1 MVEIIISFVIMLL
14 MGTVFGALGGYFFEM
29 AVSNVENVMKVIFHP
44 CLYVGGILYFGA
56 AVLNIIVL
64 KKFPYTVVLP
74 ATAITYIW
82 TMLISYF
89 ILKEKITRNKILGV
103 LLIIIGSLIIGLS
116 LYKI

>member
-1 MVEIIISFVIMLL
+1 
-14 MGTVFGALGGYFFEM
+14 MGTVFGAFGGYFFKM
-29 AVSNVENVMKVIFHP
+29 AISNVDNVIKVIFHP
-44 CLYVGGILYFGA
+44 YLYVGGILYFGG

-89 ILKEKITRNKILGV
+89 LLKEKITMNKIYGVGLIMLGS
-103 LLIIIGSLIIGLS
+103 IFIGVSMM
-116 LYKI
+116 